1 MTVVFLWEVV
11 EQLGESKPTRPT
23 TSIAAG
29 IGPLSDLVLQSAKGE
44 LLRTPVGGWSV
55 QQALTPTLNFKK
67 IPWEGYRFMAMSIAA
82 TTYLHRLIAV
92 LLGMA
97 LTTSF
102 TAAESTTKGTE
113 YVRVVTD
120 QMHQLQVVKVEPHA
134 FRVQRSAIGQIAF
147 NEDAST
153 SVLTPFSGRVIRLIA
168 KIGDQVK
175 SGDPLLE
182 IDSPEQVPPQNDFI
196 AAQTA
201 RNKARSQLNL
211 ARIAEKR
218 VRDLYDGK
226 AAPFKDLQQAEAQL
240 AAAENDMRSTDTAF
254 EAAHIRLRILGR
266 TDAEISKLEQHGAL
280 SRATQITAPIDG
292 TIISRKVGPGQY
304 VRADSGEALYTIAD
318 TSTMWLKAQVF
329 EQDIAFVRIGQEIEV
344 RVSAAPNRIFKA
356 RISAI
361 SSASDLTT
369 RRVVV
374 RSEIGNPDGALK
386 SEMFASFKIAIEEAS
401 TTPAVPTEAVIR
413 EGDVATV
420 WVETEPLLFKRRVV
434 DIGIQQDGLVQ
445 IRSGLNFGEL
455 VVARGAIFVDNEWRQ

>member
-1 MTVVFLWEVV
+1 
-11 EQLGESKPTRPT
+11 
-23 TSIAAG
+23 
-29 IGPLSDLVLQSAKGE
+29 
-44 LLRTPVGGWSV
+44 
-55 QQALTPTLNFKK
+55 
-67 IPWEGYRFMAMSIAA
+67 MATSIAA
-82 TTYLHRLIAV
+82 TTCLHRVIGV
-92 LLGMA
+92 LFGMA
-97 LTTSF
+97 MTTSV
-102 TAAESTTKGTE
+102 TAAESTTKGTD
-113 YVRVVTD
+113 YVRVGTD
-120 QMHQLQVVKVEPHA
+120 QMHQLNVVKVEPYP
-134 FRVQRSAIGQIAF
+134 FRVQRSAVGQIAF

-153 SVLTPFSGRVIRLIA
+153 TVLTPFSGRVTRLIA

-175 SGDPLLE
+175 RGDPLLE

-196 AAQTA
+196 AAETA

-218 VRDLYDGK
+218 VRGLYEGR
-226 AAPFKDLQQAEAQL
+226 AVPLKDVQQAEAQL
-240 AAAENDMRSTDTAF
+240 AAAESDMRSTDMAS
-254 EAAHIRLRILGR
+254 EAARIRLRILGR
-266 TDAEISKLEQHGAL
+266 SDAEISKLEQHGTL

-292 TIISRKVGPGQY
+292 TVISRKVGPGQH

-386 SEMFASFKIAIEEAS
+386 SEMFANVKIAIEEAS
-401 TTPAVPTEAVIR
+401 TTPAVPAEAVIR

-420 WVETEPLLFKRRVV
+420 WVETEPMLFKRRLV

-445 IRSGLNFGEL
+445 IRSGLGVGEF

>member
-1 MTVVFLWEVV
+1 
-11 EQLGESKPTRPT
+11 
-23 TSIAAG
+23 
-29 IGPLSDLVLQSAKGE
+29 
-44 LLRTPVGGWSV
+44 
-55 QQALTPTLNFKK
+55 
-67 IPWEGYRFMAMSIAA
+67 MAMSVAA
-82 TTYLHRLIAV
+82 ATYLHRLIAV
-92 LLGMA
+92 LFAMA

-102 TAAESTTKGTE
+102 AAAEDPMKGTD
-113 YVRVVTD
+113 YVRVVAG
-120 QMHQLQVVKVEPHA
+120 QMHQLQVVKVGAHA

-153 SVLTPFSGRVIRLIA
+153 VVLTPFSGRVIRLIA
-168 KIGDQVK
+168 KVGDQVK

-201 RNKARSQLNL
+201 RNKAHSQLNL
-211 ARIAEKR
+211 ARIVEKR
-218 VRDLYDGK
+218 ARDLYEGK

-254 EAAHIRLRILGR
+254 EAARIRLRILGR
-266 TDAEISKLEQHGAL
+266 TDAEISKLEQHGTL
-280 SRATQITAPIDG
+280 SRTTQITAPIDG

-304 VRADSGEALYTIAD
+304 VRADSGEALYAIAD
-318 TSTMWLKAQVF
+318 LSTMWLKAQVF

-356 RISAI
+356 RISTIGA
-361 SSASDLTT
+361 ASDLTT

-374 RSEIGNPDGALK
+374 RSEIGNPDGVLK
-386 SEMFASFKIAIEEAS
+386 SEMFASFKIGIEEALS
-401 TTPAVPTEAVIR
+401 TPAVPTDAVIR

-420 WVETEPLLFKRRVV
+420 WVETEPMMFKRRVV
-434 DIGIQQDGLVQ
+434 DIGIQQNGLTQ
-445 IRSGLNFGEL
+445 IRSGLNSGEL